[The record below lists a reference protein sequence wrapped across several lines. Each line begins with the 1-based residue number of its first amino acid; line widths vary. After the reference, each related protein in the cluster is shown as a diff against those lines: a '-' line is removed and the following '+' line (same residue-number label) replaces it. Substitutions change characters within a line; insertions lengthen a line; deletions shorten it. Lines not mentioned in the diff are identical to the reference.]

1 MKKKRHFHFSLRI
14 RFTLFVI
21 TEITLI
27 AFISEIFIILFSR
40 YFEVGVQIPDTA
52 WAVLISVV
60 LGSAIT
66 TFLGKR
72 IFDPIQKLG
81 EAMDRVADGDFEVG
95 LDDKCGFKEI
105 REIYRNFNLMVCELH
120 STEILQT
127 DFVSNV
133 SHEFKTPINAI
144 EGYATLLQG
153 EDHLLTDEQSQY
165 IEKILINTK
174 RLSNLVGNILLLSKV
189 DNQSIQTKQSTFR
202 IDEQIRQSVVLLEPE
217 WVKKDIDFDVD
228 LEVAEYTGN
237 ENLMLHVWSNLLGNA
252 IKFSPQNGYIG
263 IKLIRRKGRIIYT
276 ITDNGPGIPEDMQKH
291 IFERFYQSDS
301 SHKEEGN
308 GLGLALVKQIVELSG
323 GKVEVE
329 NISDG
334 GCRFTVT
341 LFEAGCQ
348 ECSISIN

>member
-27 AFISEIFIILFSR
+27 TFISEILIILLNK

-52 WAVLISVV
+52 WGVLISVV

-81 EAMDRVADGDFEVG
+81 EAMDRVAGGDFEVR
-95 LDDKCGFKEI
+95 LDDKCEFKEI
-105 REIYRNFNLMVCELH
+105 RAIYENFNLMARELH

-153 EDHLLTDEQSQY
+153 EDHLLPDEQSQY
-165 IEKILINTK
+165 IEKILFNTK
-174 RLSNLVGNILLLSKV
+174 RLSKLVGNILLLSKV

-217 WVKKDIDFDVD
+217 WAKKEIDFDVD
-228 LEVAEYTGN
+228 LEVIEYTGN
-237 ENLMLHVWSNLLGNA
+237 ENLMLHVWSNLIGNA
-252 IKFSPQNGYIG
+252 IKFSPQNGFIG
-263 IKLIRRKGRIIYT
+263 IKLKKRDGKIIYT
-276 ITDNGPGIPEDMQKH
+276 IADNGPGIPEDMQKH

-329 NISDG
+329 NIPSA

-341 LFEAGCQ
+341 LFEIDCQ
-348 ECSISIN
+348 DKQ

>member
-27 AFISEIFIILFSR
+27 AFISEIFIILLSR

-81 EAMDRVADGDFEVG
+81 EAMDRVADGDFEVR

-301 SHKEEGN
+301 SHNEEGN

>member
-14 RFTLFVI
+14 RFTLLVI
-21 TEITLI
+21 TEIT
-27 AFISEIFIILFSR
+27 
-40 YFEVGVQIPDTA
+40 T
-52 WAVLISVV
+52 V
-60 LGSAIT
+60 LG
-66 TFLGKR
+66 KK
-72 IFDPIQKLG
+72 IFNPIQKLG
-81 EAMDRVADGDFEVG
+81 EAMDRVAGGDFEVR
-95 LDDKCGFKEI
+95 LDDKHGFKEI
-105 REIYRNFNLMVCELH
+105 REIYGNFNLMVRELH

-153 EDHLLTDEQSQY
+153 EDNLLLDEKNKY
-165 IEKILINTK
+165 IEKILFNTK
-174 RLSNLVGNILLLSKV
+174 RLSKLVGNILLLSKV

-202 IDEQIRQSVVLLEPE
+202 IDEQIRQSVVLLESE
-217 WVKKDIDFDVD
+217 WAKKEIDFDVD

-252 IKFSPQNGYIG
+252 IKFSPQNGFIG
-263 IKLIRRKGRIIYT
+263 IKLKKRDGGIIYM

-291 IFERFYQSDS
+291 IFDRFYQSDS

-329 NISDG
+329 NIPG
-334 GCRFTVT
+334 AGCRFTVT
-341 LFEAGCQ
+341 LFEPECQ
-348 ECSISIN
+348 DK

>member
-1 MKKKRHFHFSLRI
+1 MKKKRHPYFSMRI
-14 RFTLFVI
+14 YFTLLVI
-21 TEITLI
+21 TEITVI
-27 AFISEIFIILFSR
+27 AFISEMLTILLGK
-40 YFEVGVQIPDTA
+40 YFKAGIKIPAAA
-52 WAVLISVV
+52 WAVLFSVV

-66 TFLGKR
+66 TFSVKM
-72 IFDPIQKLG
+72 IFDPMQKLG
-81 EAMDRVADGDFEVG
+81 EAMERVAGGDFEIR
-95 LDDKCGFKEI
+95 LDDKSGFKEI

-153 EDHLLTDEQSQY
+153 EDDLLTEERSQY
-165 IEKILINTK
+165 IEKILFNTK

-202 IDEQIRQSVVLLEPE
+202 IDEQIRQSVVRLEPE

-252 IKFSPQNGYIG
+252 IKFSPQNGCIG
-263 IKLIRRKGRIIYT
+263 IRLIERCGRIIYT

-291 IFERFYQSDS
+291 IFDRFYQSDS

-308 GLGLALVKQIVELSG
+308 GLGLALVKQIIELSG
-323 GKVEVE
+323 GKVKVE
-329 NISDG
+329 NLSGG

-341 LFEAGCQ
+341 LFE
-348 ECSISIN
+348 